1 MERRHN
7 KRHLEIQRIIRFYF
21 KTSHSTKLENLNEM
35 KNSLERYHLPK
46 LNQDWVN
53 NLNMVITPKE
63 IEAFVKNLPKKKLVK
78 NVGKILK
85 KSPGPDGFSVEFY

>member
-63 IEAFVKNLPKKKLVK
+63 IEAFVKNLPKKKI
-78 NVGKILK
+78 GKKCWQNFEK
-85 KSPGPDGFSVEFY
+85 KPRARWF